1 MKNLSFK
8 YLIGL
13 ILYTPLILSYG
24 LEVKSSPLDCRN
36 KMIFDSVSNSYKEYI
51 YCREANE
58 LDDLFQSI
66 FYKNSY
72 SHEESQ
78 LIKNQFND
86 FLGVKNLFDKK
97 KRKPGFPDQRIAR
110 DSMVLWRTYNAKI
123 NDKFKTITKYSK
135 DIPNG
140 YDSSLNKWI
149 KKN

>member
-8 YLIGL
+8 YLIGFSIYTTSLL
-13 ILYTPLILSYG
+13 IFG
-24 LEVKSSPLDCRN
+24 LAVKSSPLDCRN
-36 KMIFDSVSNSYKEYI
+36 QTLFDSVSNSYKEYI
-51 YCREANE
+51 FCREAND
-58 LDDLFQSI
+58 LDDLFQNI

-97 KRKPGFPDQRIAR
+97 KRKAGFPDQRIAR
-110 DSMVLWRTYNAKI
+110 DSKILWRTYNAKM
-123 NDKFKTITKYSK
+123 NEEFKTITKFSS

-140 YDSSLNKWI
+140 YDASLNR
-149 KKN
+149 

>member
-1 MKNLSFK
+1 MKNLTFK

-13 ILYTPLILSYG
+13 ILFTPLTLIFG
-24 LEVKSSPLDCRN
+24 LEVKSSPLNCRN
-36 KMIFDSVSNSYKEYI
+36 KTVYDSVSNSYKEYI
-51 YCREANE
+51 YCSEANE
-58 LDDLFQSI
+58 LDNLFQDI

-97 KRKPGFPDQRIAR
+97 KKKAGFPDQRIAR
-110 DSMVLWRTYNAKI
+110 DSMILWRTYNAKM
-123 NDKFKTITKYSK
+123 NDKFKTITKYSS

-140 YDSSLNKWI
+140 YDSSLNK
-149 KKN
+149 